1 MPPHPAKSSV
11 AEQALQDFLNL
22 LAHPP
27 KPGAGIPEESS
38 TLLKNLWFTWNRIHI
53 GLQWIL
59 RQRCK
64 KLRPRTQHLLE
75 WCLVECYALGG
86 LPPHDAVNLAVD
98 HARRAWGAQEAGFVN
113 GVMRGIL
120 RDAPAPTGLATLL
133 SKAPEAIRLQL
144 PEALYQRWI
153 KVHGKEWTRALAA
166 LLQEPAAVL
175 ARRRGSLSTLPT
187 PLEFE
192 KTATLFQ
199 AANENTPVREFY
211 FQDPSTMLAPA
222 LLDPQPGETLADLC
236 AAPGGKAVAIAER
249 MRGDGRLLAADCA
262 PTRMQR
268 LQENLAAFP
277 FAECRVLDA
286 ANPDLPRESLDGVLL
301 DVPCSNTGVIR
312 RRPDVRQNFSPTHL
326 NDLVALQQKILN
338 AAATLV
344 RPGGRIVY
352 STCSIEPDENTAQV
366 HAFLTTHPE
375 FTLETEEQL
384 LPTHEHDGAY
394 AARLRRTANAGA
406 PAPAISN

>member
-1 MPPHPAKSSV
+1 MPHKMPPHPAKASV

-59 RQRCK
+59 HQRCK

-75 WCLVECYALGG
+75 WCLVECYALAG

-98 HARRAWGAQEAGFVN
+98 HARRAWGAQEAGFIN

-120 RDAPAPTGLATLL
+120 RDAPAPGGLATLL
-133 SKAPEAIRLQL
+133 TKAPESIRLQL
-144 PEALYQRWI
+144 PEELYTRWL
-153 KVHGKEWTRALAA
+153 KAHGKDWTRALAA

-175 ARRRGSLSTLPT
+175 ARRRGSLAALPT

-192 KTATLFQ
+192 KATTLFQ
-199 AANENTPVREFY
+199 VADETTPVQEFY

-222 LLDPQPGETLADLC
+222 LLDPQPGESLADLC

-249 MRGDGRLLAADCA
+249 MQGQGHLLAADCA
-262 PTRMQR
+262 PARMQR
-268 LQENLAAFP
+268 LQENLAPFP

-286 ANPDLPRESLDGVLL
+286 ANPTLPPESLDGVLL

-312 RRPDVRQNFSPTHL
+312 RRPDVRQNFSHTHL
-326 NDLVALQQKILN
+326 TDLVALQQKILN
-338 AAATLV
+338 AAAKLV

-352 STCSIEPDENTAQV
+352 STCSIEDTENISQV
-366 HAFLTTHPE
+366 QAFLATHPE
-375 FTLETEEQL
+375 FTLETQRQL
-384 LPTHEHDGAY
+384 YPTQNHDGAY
-394 AARLRRTANAGA
+394 AARLRRNGA
-406 PAPAISN
+406 

>member
-1 MPPHPAKSSV
+1 MPHKMTPHPAKASV
-11 AEQALQDFLNL
+11 AEQSLQDFLNL

-59 RQRCK
+59 HQRCK

-75 WCLVECYALGG
+75 WCLVECYALAG

-98 HARRAWGAQEAGFVN
+98 HARHAWGAQEAGFIN

-120 RDAPAPTGLATLL
+120 RDAPAPNGLATLL
-133 SKAPEAIRLQL
+133 SKAPESIRLQL
-144 PEALYQRWI
+144 PEALYTRWL
-153 KVHGKEWTRALAA
+153 KAHGKDWTRTLAA

-175 ARRRGSLSTLPT
+175 ARRRGSLAALPT

-192 KTATLFQ
+192 ETAALFQ
-199 AANENTPVREFY
+199 VADETTPVQEFY

-222 LLDPQPGETLADLC
+222 LLDPLPGESLADLC

-249 MRGDGRLLAADCA
+249 MQGKGHLLAADCA

-268 LQENLAAFP
+268 LQENLAPFP

-286 ANPDLPRESLDGVLL
+286 TTPALPPESLDGVLL

-326 NDLVALQQKILN
+326 TDLVALQQKILN

-352 STCSIEPDENTAQV
+352 STCSIEDTENISQIQE
-366 HAFLTTHPE
+366 FLATHPE
-375 FTLETEEQL
+375 FTLETQL
-384 LPTHEHDGAY
+384 QLYPTQNHDGAY
-394 AARLRRTANAGA
+394 AARLRRNGA
-406 PAPAISN
+406 

>member
-1 MPPHPAKSSV
+1 MPHKMPPHAPKASV
-11 AEQALQDFLNL
+11 AEQSLQDFLNL

-59 RQRCK
+59 HQRCK

-75 WCLVECYALGG
+75 WCLVECYALAG

-120 RDAPAPTGLATLL
+120 RDAPAPDGLTTLL
-133 SKAPEAIRLQL
+133 TKAPESIRLQL
-144 PEALYQRWI
+144 PEALYARWL
-153 KVHGKEWTRALAA
+153 KAHGKDWIRTLAA

-175 ARRRGSLSTLPT
+175 ARRRGSLAALPT

-192 KTATLFQ
+192 ETAALFQ
-199 AANENTPVREFY
+199 VADETTPVQEFY

-222 LLDPQPGETLADLC
+222 LLDPLPGESLADLC

-249 MRGDGRLLAADCA
+249 MKGKGRLLAADCA

-268 LQENLAAFP
+268 LQENLAPFP
-277 FAECRVLDA
+277 FAECKVLDA
-286 ANPDLPRESLDGVLL
+286 ANPTLPPESLDGVLL

-352 STCSIEPDENTAQV
+352 STCSIEDTENISQV
-366 HAFLTTHPE
+366 QAFLATHPE
-375 FTLETEEQL
+375 FTLETQRQL
-384 LPTHEHDGAY
+384 YPTQNHDGAF
-394 AARLRRTANAGA
+394 AARLRRNGA
-406 PAPAISN
+406 KCAVST